1 MNVWGNAASTTAFIS
16 AFRHIAGLARTHCPK
31 VALVFSPNYSSA
43 YQVDMDSFYP
53 GDAYVDWVGVSLYY
67 NRYSNNGDD
76 ARDAFYGVGTYGDA
90 MLNVQQAVNLSN
102 LHRKPVIITEG
113 GSAHYMRKT
122 DVSSFAS
129 ERVEKALSF
138 LPMVYPQIKC
148 IIYSDTNFGASATAY
163 SIYNNATMTA
173 AYDRAV
179 GSNPTLLHK
188 VGGRAAYYTRLSD
201 YPSTWQGTVELAAY
215 TYASGRLTATW
226 YVDGHA
232 LSSTSAYPY
241 RVSLNTETLNN
252 GTHTIKVVFSNGA
265 SREYSFYHS
274 YVVAGF
280 QDLEVGAYYTN
291 PVVWAVKNGVTN
303 GTSATTFSPNATCTR
318 AQVVTFLW
326 RAEGSPEPQSA
337 ANPFTD
343 VKRDDYFYKAVLWA
357 VENGITNGTSA
368 TTFSPGD
375 GCTRAQVVTF
385 LHRTEGSTAAG
396 SANPFTDVPAGQY
409 YTDAVL
415 WAVAKNITNGTSA
428 TTFSPNA
435 TCTRA
440 QIVTFLYRD
449 LA

>member
-318 AQVVTFLW
+318 AQVVTFL
-326 RAEGSPEPQSA
+326 
-337 ANPFTD
+337 
-343 VKRDDYFYKAVLWA
+343 
-357 VENGITNGTSA
+357 
-368 TTFSPGD
+368 
-375 GCTRAQVVTF
+375 
-385 LHRTEGSTAAG
+385 HRTEGSPAAG